1 MHLHIDVDILIDWTN
16 ELLPESEKDY
26 CEAQANLTELLTEFA
41 EDPNQC
47 SEEPKATFEQCP
59 RRQAP
64 VHDPIIFAHIY
75 IYVLY
80 LSVLRSWSKP

>member
-1 MHLHIDVDILIDWTN
+1 MNMHLHIDVGILINGTN
-16 ELLPESEKDY
+16 ELLPESEKN
-26 CEAQANLTELLTEFA
+26 CSETQANLIVLLTKFA

-64 VHDPIIFAHIY
+64 VHSPII
-75 IYVLY
+75 
-80 LSVLRSWSKP
+80 LRIIFI